1 MKQQTISPQQL
12 KALPRKIRRELE
24 RQAKQEG
31 RIMPDIKETV
41 KVFTIADKILWQ
53 QSLAILEANNIQM
66 KDFFNTCLEKLISAE
81 KEARTSKIR

>member
-12 KALPRKIRRELE
+12 KALPRKVRRELE

-66 KDFFNTCLEKLISAE
+66 KDFFNICLERLIAAE
-81 KEARTSKIR
+81 KEARTTKL